1 MSATSRRR
9 QNSISRIV
17 SEPTSVA
24 SQTQTQTLTHTQAP
38 ATSRRRQLLNSRI
51 VSVPIS
57 VACQTQTQTHTHTH
71 KHCLLSRACTDEST
85 SAFLHDSH
93 LSAKTTSDFSYSF
106 RACQGCLTN
115 ANTNTHTHTHKH
127 QSPLGEG
134 KFWFLVSFQSLPVL
148 PHKRKH

>member
-24 SQTQTQTLTHTQAP
+24 SQTQTQTLTHTSTRHFSAKT
-38 ATSRRRQLLNSRI
+38 TSDFSYSFSAYQCCLSN
-51 VSVPIS
+51 
-57 VACQTQTQTHTHTH
+57 ANTNTHTHTH

-106 RACQGCLTN
+106 RAYQCCLTN
-115 ANTNTHTHTHKH
+115 ANTNTHTQTRSTFTGLKR
-127 QSPLGEG
+127 
-134 KFWFLVSFQSLPVL
+134 
-148 PHKRKH
+148 RKHVSIPA